1 MNAQTT
7 QINFNEYK
15 NKTLSEIVINNYHTS
30 EVLDRY
36 NLDFCCRG
44 NKAFDDACKENNLEP
59 EIVFAEL
66 EQVFNNEIS
75 NDQNYDE
82 WELDYL
88 IKYIIN
94 NHHKYVR
101 KMIPVIAEH
110 CNKVVAAHGDDIPE
124 MNKIAEIFAV
134 IYKDLKQ
141 HMLKEEQIL
150 FPFIMQVVNAK
161 RKNSETERPYFGS
174 VQNPIR
180 MMEAEHEH
188 AGDSFQD
195 IKRLSNNFSV
205 PEDGCETCAVLYKEL
220 KEFEEDLHKH
230 IHLENNILFPKAIE
244 LESEML

>member
-1 MNAQTT
+1 VNAQAT

-15 NKTLSEIVINNYHTS
+15 NKTLSEIVTNNYHTS
-30 EVLDRY
+30 EVFEKY

-44 NKAFDDACKENNLEP
+44 NKSFEEACNEKGLELNT
-59 EIVFAEL
+59 VFTEL
-66 EQVFNNEIS
+66 EQVHKIGASQEH
-75 NDQNYDE
+75 NYDE
-82 WELDYL
+82 WELDFL
-88 IKYIIN
+88 IEYIIN
-94 NHHKYVR
+94 NHHTYVS
-101 KMIPVIAEH
+101 KMIPVIADH
-110 CNKVVAAHGDDIPE
+110 CNKVVAAHGEDHPE

-150 FPFIMQVVNAK
+150 FPFIRQVVNAK
-161 RKNSETERPYFGS
+161 KNNSETERPYFGS

-188 AGDSFQD
+188 AGDGFQD

>member
-1 MNAQTT
+1 MNSQAT

-15 NKTLSEIVINNYHTS
+15 NKTLSEIVTNNYHNS
-30 EVLDRY
+30 AVFDKY

-44 NKAFDDACKENNLEP
+44 NKSFEEACNEKGLELNT
-59 EIVFAEL
+59 VFAEL
-66 EQVFNNEIS
+66 EQVHKIGVSQEH
-75 NDQNYDE
+75 NYDE
-82 WELDYL
+82 WELDFL
-88 IKYIIN
+88 IDYIIN

-110 CNKVVAAHGDDIPE
+110 CNKVVAAHGDDHPE

-161 RKNSETERPYFGS
+161 KNNSETERPYFGS

-188 AGDSFQD
+188 AGDGFQD

-205 PEDGCETCAVLYKEL
+205 PEDGCETCTVLYKEL